1 MRSVHTMELRTLR
14 ILVRVAEAGNISQA
28 AAGLGT
34 SQSSLS
40 RAIAEVE
47 REVGAALFY
56 RTGRGVAL
64 TEVGE
69 SLLPGAR
76 RIVTSADDLFAE
88 ARDRA
93 REPSGV
99 VTLALMPTLTR
110 VIAEPLFE
118 TARREHPRIQLRMLE
133 GSSSHVAEWLADGR
147 ADVGLLSRFGASAP
161 AGEEILSSSHMMLVA
176 ARTAR
181 ASSGG
186 SVRFRELA
194 RTPLVLPAPPNG
206 TRIAI
211 DRTARRLGIT
221 LDVVVE
227 TDSLEAQKAIVA
239 RHGCCTILDPKTV
252 EDEVARG
259 LFVTRPLIAPRLL
272 RHVVIATTTQRGLSR
287 AARHVMALV
296 RQMRSSFAVPR
307 TPSASSAAQ
316 RRPGPP

>member
-1 MRSVHTMELRTLR
+1 MELRALR
-14 ILVRVAEAGNISQA
+14 MLIRVAEAGNISHA
-28 AAGLGT
+28 AAGLGM

-40 RAIAEVE
+40 RAVAEAE
-47 REVGAALFY
+47 RELGAPLFY

-76 RIVTSADDLFAE
+76 RIVAGAEDLVAGV
-88 ARDRA
+88 RDRA
-93 REPSGV
+93 REPSGL
-99 VTLALMPTLTR
+99 VTLALMPTLTG

-118 TARREHPRIQLRMLE
+118 AVRREHPRIQLRMLE
-133 GSSSHVAEWLADGR
+133 GSSSHVAEWLGDGR
-147 ADVGLLSRFGASAP
+147 ADVGLLSRFGSSAP
-161 AGEEILSSSHMMLVA
+161 AGEEILASSHMMLVA
-176 ARTAR
+176 ARTPR
-181 ASSGG
+181 SPRGG

-221 LDVVVE
+221 LDVAVE

-239 RHGCCTILDPKTV
+239 RHGCSTILDPKTI
-252 EDEVARG
+252 EEEVARG
-259 LFVTRPLIAPRLL
+259 VFAARPLVAPRLL

-287 AARHVMALV
+287 AARHVIKLV

-307 TPSASSAAQ
+307 APATSPAA
-316 RRPGPP
+316 RHDPR